1 MEGMSDNTTQR
12 KALRQLE
19 DEPADERLA
28 YYRKPF
34 MVLWAA
40 VQEASSELP
49 DEYSPPTGLTQ
60 HWFGERHRQAAA

>member
-19 DEPADERLA
+19 DEPADERIA

-40 VQEASSELP
+40 VQEASSELQ
-49 DEYSPPTGLTQ
+49 DDYSLSPEPVSYTHLTLPTIYSV
-60 HWFGERHRQAAA
+60 